1 MRTRRVAATG
11 VELTQLGFGSSA
23 IGNMYRAVDDN
34 TAQAALEAAWD
45 AGIRYFDTAPY
56 YGLGVAEQRLGRFLT
71 GRPRQEF
78 VVSSKVGRLLEPSH
92 HPTARGDT
100 IFDVPGDM
108 RPVRDY
114 SRDGVL
120 RSIEATMQ
128 RTGLDRFDVIL
139 VHDPDDHWRQAVDE
153 AMPTLTDLRDQ
164 GVIGAIG
171 VGMNQSGM
179 LERFLRETAADVV
192 MLAGRYTLLE
202 QGALNDV
209 LPAAA
214 ELGKSVIIAGAFNS
228 GLLAQER
235 PEADAKYDYLD
246 APSDVVERARRLA
259 DICQEHATTL
269 PAAAIAFPL
278 GHPSVINVV
287 LGMGAPEEVTRNATM
302 YADTVPAELW
312 EHLRAEDL
320 LHPDAPTP
328 HETLTPRG

>member
-1 MRTRRVAATG
+1 VAATG
-11 VELTQLGFGSSA
+11 VELTQIGFGSSA
-23 IGNMYRAVDDN
+23 IGNMYRAVDDD

-45 AGIRYFDTAPY
+45 VGIRYFDTAPY
-56 YGLGVAEQRLGRFLT
+56 YGLGVAERRLGRFLT

-78 VVSSKVGRLLEPSH
+78 VVSSKVGRLLEPDH
-92 HPTARGDT
+92 HPTAHGDT

-128 RTGLDRFDVIL
+128 RTGLDRLDMIL
-139 VHDPDDHWRQAVDE
+139 VHDPDDHWRQAAEE

-179 LERFLRETAADVV
+179 LERFLRELAADVV

-287 LGMGAPEEVTRNATM
+287 LGMGKPEEVIRNATM
-302 YADTVPAELW
+302 HADTVPAELW
-312 EHLRAEDL
+312 EHLRAEGL
-320 LHPDAPTP
+320 LRPDAPTP
-328 HETLTPRG
+328 HETLTP